1 MTSLAQLMA
10 ARRMADRE
18 YVLEREAADARIAR
32 PAHNF
37 AADGTLAVLMAAL
50 NVEVFR
56 DVPVHRQNG
65 LV

>member
-1 MTSLAQLMA
+1 MLTLAQLMDS
-10 ARRMADRE
+10 RRMAERE
-18 YVLEREAADARIAR
+18 YHLEQNAATAGIAR